1 MIETKQSGAAP
12 AARLLKGFHE
22 IADDYDIVLSD
33 VWGVVHDGQAAF
45 PRACDALRRFR
56 EKGGAVVLITNAP
69 RPAGPII
76 AQMRAYGV
84 PDDAWDGIVTS
95 GDVTLELMAERDGAS
110 CHFIGP
116 PRDEVLFSELTGIG
130 GKAPARVGIE
140 AASYVVCSGLF
151 DDAVETPEDYDPVL
165 DVMVRRGL
173 DMVCANP
180 DLVVHR
186 GDQLLYCAGALADRL
201 EQKGGR
207 AIYAG
212 KPHAPI
218 YAKAMAKALALKPQ
232 ASPRVLC
239 IGDAIRTDVAGAAG
253 QGYDALFVTH
263 GIHRDVLHDETGGL
277 KPDELDRLLA
287 ESPLQPVAS
296 IPQLWW

>member
-1 MIETKQSGAAP
+1 MTDAKLTGAAP

-56 EKGGAVVLITNAP
+56 ERGGVVVLITNAP

-76 AQMRAYGV
+76 AQMEAYGV
-84 PDDAWDGIVTS
+84 PRDAWDGIVTS
-95 GDVTLELMAERDGAS
+95 GDVTLELMAARDGAP

-116 PRDEVLFSELTGIG
+116 KRDEVLFPELAGMG
-130 GKAPARVGIE
+130 GKVPARVGLDE
-140 AASYVVCSGLF
+140 AAYVVCSGLF
-151 DDAVETPEDYDPVL
+151 DDAVETPQDYDPAL
-165 DVMVRRGL
+165 DEMAHRGL

-212 KPHAPI
+212 KPHPPI
-218 YAKAMAKALALKPQ
+218 YEKALAKALALKPIV
-232 ASPRVLC
+232 APRVLC
-239 IGDAIRTDVAGAAG
+239 IGDAIRTDVAGASG

-277 KPDELDRLLA
+277 KPGELDRLLA
-287 ESPLQPVAS
+287 ESPMQPVAS